1 MTKPD
6 NSRTPTPPDAEGDGV
21 VEHTPGT
28 GQLKCDDSGLVIERF
43 KNGTVSFDI
52 FDASNWPGSDEDGMA
67 YARLITVAPETAAE
81 RDRLIEDKENFE
93 ILINTLDGEVTR
105 LKASNEALVNLLERC
120 KEPITYYYRKK
131 EDWGL
136 CENINTALTKRGETQ

>member
-1 MTKPD
+1 MNNPQTLP
-6 NSRTPTPPDAEGDGV
+6 PPDAEGDGIYQKLARCSSV
-21 VEHTPGT
+21 GEIKRMLEGN
-28 GQLKCDDSGLVIERF
+28 GMVI
-43 KNGTVSFDI
+43 K
-52 FDASNWPGSDEDGMA
+52 
-67 YARLITVAPETAAE
+67 TAAE